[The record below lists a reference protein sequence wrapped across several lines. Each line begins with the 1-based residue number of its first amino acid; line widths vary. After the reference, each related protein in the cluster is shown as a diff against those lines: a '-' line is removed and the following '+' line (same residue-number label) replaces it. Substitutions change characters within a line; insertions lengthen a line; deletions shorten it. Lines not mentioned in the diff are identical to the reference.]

1 MGYHLPLVIPLYLKF
16 ALYLG
21 IINTYYDMALIRFSN
36 LVNDIRGAA
45 GGNVFARN
53 RSGAYVRNRTTPL
66 NPQSTGQQI
75 ARAAFGG
82 LSQAWRT
89 LTEAQRQAW
98 ADAAPEYP
106 YLNKL
111 GESRVYSGEQLY
123 MKLNRNLQAAGQSLI
138 NEPLAPMGVDSVNGL
153 TMDVDVNGLAVNL
166 TGTLESVDSA
176 STIVIQASAP
186 LSAGKSTVPRSA
198 FKNIATATEAEIVVE
213 TDYST
218 EYQAV
223 FGSFAGQ
230 EGAKV
235 FFRVYSVNNATGQAS
250 APFIASTVIV
260 DTTV

>member
-1 MGYHLPLVIPLYLKF
+1 
-16 ALYLG
+16 
-21 IINTYYDMALIRFSN
+21 MALIRFSN

-66 NPQSTGQQI
+66 NPQSTGQMA

-82 LSQAWRT
+82 LSQMWRT

-111 GESRVYSGEQLY
+111 GESRTYSGEQLY
-123 MKLNRNLQAAGQSLI
+123 MKLNRNLQAAGASLI
-138 NEPLAPMGVDSVNGL
+138 EAPLNPAGVDAVNAL

-166 TGTLESVDSA
+166 SGSLTSDDATSV
-176 STIVIQASAP
+176 IVIQASAP
-186 LSAGKSTVPRSA
+186 VSAGKSTIPRSG
-198 FKNIATATEAEIVVE
+198 FKNIATATEAEIVAE
-213 TDYST
+213 ADYGT
-218 EYQAV
+218 EYAAV

-235 FFRVYSVNNATGQAS
+235 FFRLYAVNTETGQAS
-250 APFIASTVIV
+250 APFITSTVIV

>member
-1 MGYHLPLVIPLYLKF
+1 
-16 ALYLG
+16 
-21 IINTYYDMALIRFSN
+21 MALIRFSN

-98 ADAAPEYP
+98 ADAAPQYP

-123 MKLNRNLQAAGQSLI
+123 MKLNRNLQAAGQ
-138 NEPLAPMGVDSVNGL
+138 PLLDAPLNPSGVDSVNSL
-153 TMDVDVNGLAVNL
+153 TIDMDINGAVL
-166 TGTLESVDSA
+166 SLVGTLEANDA
-176 STIVIQASAP
+176 TSTIVIQASAP
-186 LSAGKSTVPRSA
+186 VSAGKSTVPRSA
-198 FKNIATATEAEIVVE
+198 FKNIATATEAEIVLE
-213 TDYST
+213 GDYST
-218 EYQAV
+218 DYQAV
-223 FGSFAGQ
+223 FGSFTGM

-250 APFIASTVIV
+250 APFMASTVIV